1 IRHFKSSVG
10 DLLDVVG
17 RPYDSINHVVVHGVT
32 KSDHAVAAL
41 REVAQTPENVA
52 ADLNLHSGLA
62 KIDIAA
68 ILQFKAHHILHNP
81 REARSYRNRKVSR
94 PDAIREVAEDGQCWA
109 KGCRTIG
116 GARLMHSK
124 LDSERFE
131 SISQDFSPRSVP
143 NRHLK
148 GALRP
153 KRFFRTSVPTAMLAL
168 VDDAALGRLVIA
180 RRRNPLPPRVRA
192 GCTSIRR
199 EGEILPRTAAARRR
213 RSRRASGRSNAV
225 EAED

>member
-94 PDAIREVAEDGQCWA
+94 PDAIREVAEDGQCW
-109 KGCRTIG
+109 
-116 GARLMHSK
+116 L
-124 LDSERFE
+124 
-131 SISQDFSPRSVP
+131 SPAP
-143 NRHLK
+143 LQL
-148 GALRP
+148 AARP
-153 KRFFRTSVPTAMLAL
+153 K
-168 VDDAALGRLVIA
+168 A
-180 RRRNPLPPRVRA
+180 RARQHN
-192 GCTSIRR
+192 
-199 EGEILPRTAAARRR
+199 AARA
-213 RSRRASGRSNAV
+213 SRL
-225 EAED
+225 